1 MTGMGH
7 LTRETLVR
15 AFDCELSTDER
26 LELEQHLGQCP
37 ECLEELDRIADL
49 SSDIARLVDRTS
61 VVRPRQARE
70 QLAEKMAASASHEQ
84 RSQGLRRRL
93 VPWAAAAAALIALVS
108 GAGVYSIATHSRS
121 LSPRVQTRVEQ
132 RGAESPVESTDLPF
146 VQLPYSNPALPLES
160 EQIVRVNMRLSD
172 LASTGVVAMTT
183 PASDAWVQADVL
195 LGMDG
200 EPYGIHLLEGAPRNQ
215 EGFKRTKQ

>member
-26 LELEQHLGQCP
+26 LELEQHLGQCVN
-37 ECLEELDRIADL
+37 CLEEFDRIADL

-70 QLAEKMAASASHEQ
+70 HLAEMMAASASRGQ
-84 RSQGLRRRL
+84 SRGLRSRL
-93 VPWAAAAAALIALVS
+93 VPWMAAAAALIALVF
-108 GAGVYSIATHSRS
+108 GAGVYFIATHSRS
-121 LSPRVQTRVEQ
+121 LSPKVQAGVVQ
-132 RGAESPVESTDLPF
+132 RGAESWVQSTDLPF

-160 EQIVRVNMRLSD
+160 ERIVRVNMRLSD

-200 EPYGIHLLEGAPRNQ
+200 EPYGIHLLETAPRNQ
-215 EGFKRTKQ
+215 EGLKRKMQ

>member
-15 AFDCELSTDER
+15 SFDCELSTDER
-26 LELEQHLGQCP
+26 LELEQHLGQCAD
-37 ECLEELDRIADL
+37 CLEEFDRISDL
-49 SSDIARLVDRTS
+49 SSDIARLVDRTR

-70 QLAEKMAASASHEQ
+70 QLVEKMAASASHEQ
-84 RSQGLRRRL
+84 SRGLRSRL
-93 VPWAAAAAALIALVS
+93 VLWAAAAAALIALVS
-108 GAGVYSIATHSRS
+108 SAGVYSIARHSRS
-121 LSPRVQTRVEQ
+121 LSPKIHADVEQ
-132 RGAESPVESTDLPF
+132 RGTESPVESTDLPF
-146 VQLPYSNPALPLES
+146 VRLPYSNPALPLES
-160 EQIVRVNMRLSD
+160 EQIVRVNMRVSD

-200 EPYGIHLLEGAPRNQ
+200 EPYGIHLLESAPRNQ
-215 EGFKRTKQ
+215 EGFKRKKQ